1 MADTT
6 PRFALPFIL
15 PGQAQKE
22 LFHNEA
28 LARIDLALHPAVEG
42 PPAAVP
48 PAAPAPGECWIV
60 APAAAGDW
68 SGFDNKLAM
77 WTTSGWRFLEPT
89 PGTSA
94 WNKAAAVPLIWDGS
108 QWRTGELACTGLAV
122 DGVRVVGPRQPGV
135 ASPSGGTIIDA
146 EARAAIGA
154 LTAALMSHGLIE

>member
-6 PRFALPFIL
+6 QRFALPFIL

-42 PPAAVP
+42 PPAATP
-48 PAAPAPGECWIV
+48 PIAPAPGECWIV
-60 APAAAGDW
+60 ASAATGDW
-68 SGFDNKLAM
+68 SGRDDMLAM
-77 WTTSGWRFLEPT
+77 WTTSGWRFLAPP

-94 WNKAAAVPLIWDGS
+94 WNKAAAVPLIWDGL
-108 QWRTGELACTGLAV
+108 QWGTGELACTGLTV
-122 DGVRVVGPRQPGV
+122 DGDRVVGPRQSGV

-146 EARAAIGA
+146 EARVAIDA

>member
-42 PPAAVP
+42 APLDAPPAEP
-48 PAAPAPGECWIV
+48 QDGQCWIV
-60 APAAAGDW
+60 AAAATGAW
-68 SGFDNKLAM
+68 SGRDGRLAM
-77 WTTSGWRFLEPT
+77 WSEGGWRFLPPA
-89 PGTSA
+89 PGTMA
-94 WNKAAAVPLIWDGS
+94 WNKAASLPLLWDGA
-108 QWRTGELACTGLAV
+108 QWREGALLCSGLMV
-122 DGVRVVGPRQPGV
+122 NGVQVVGPRQAGV
-135 ASPSGGTIIDA
+135 PSPSGGTIIDE